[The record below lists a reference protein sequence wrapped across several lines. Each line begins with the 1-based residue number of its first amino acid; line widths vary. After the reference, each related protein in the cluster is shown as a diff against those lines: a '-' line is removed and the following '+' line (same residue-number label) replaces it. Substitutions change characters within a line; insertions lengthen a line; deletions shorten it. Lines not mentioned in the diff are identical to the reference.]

1 SLVGFAGALSVAPLA
16 KRLPPNWL
24 LLGVVIGGVLA
35 ITVTPLLGGIFWL
48 LAAASGFRGGAMA
61 LAQPLM
67 ISVLSRSAGKA
78 QGKAVGIRATANR
91 LVSFV
96 IPVVMGAV
104 VELVGLEASFMVIG
118 GALMVVAIY
127 IAYFIRSTPEA

>member
-1 SLVGFAGALSVAPLA
+1 
-16 KRLPPNWL
+16 
-24 LLGVVIGGVLA
+24 
-35 ITVTPLLGGIFWL
+35 
-48 LAAASGFRGGAMA
+48 MA

-78 QGKAVGIRATANR
+78 QGKAVGMRATANR